1 MNSFSLRRALLFS
14 RLQAGEIFGG
24 GIWKKLK
31 VILVISVV
39 IVLFSTLLNA
49 GDISG
54 SAGYA
59 QAMILVMA
67 IIPVTAILSDL
78 ISVRLLTPASTL
90 EKYISVYIVALSAG
104 AAASVALALSCSTML
119 SLISLF
125 LEPPAE
131 WPVLLFVGENFNIA
145 YILVF
150 FGFIP
155 LIVYGELIRVR
166 ERARGRLLLWMTI
179 IVPALSCIVIII
191 LGAADM
197 LDKHEMSVAAGSIY
211 LILVITSTIMAYR
224 LLLKVELDKKDND

>member
-1 MNSFSLRRALLFS
+1 MNSFSLRRTLLFS

-31 VILVISVV
+31 VILVISVF

-49 GDISG
+49 GDISR

-59 QAMILVMA
+59 QTMILVMA

-125 LEPPAE
+125 SEPPAE

-145 YILVF
+145 YILVV
-150 FGFIP
+150 FGLIP

-179 IVPALSCIVIII
+179 IVPAISCIVIII

-197 LDKHEMSVAAGSIY
+197 LDKHEMSVAAGGIY
-211 LILVITSTIMAYR
+211 LILVITSIIMAYR
-224 LLLKVELDKKDND
+224 LLRKVELDRKDND

>member
-31 VILVISVV
+31 VILVISVF

-49 GDISG
+49 GDISR

-59 QAMILVMA
+59 QTIISFMA

-125 LEPPAE
+125 SEPPAE
-131 WPVLLFVGENFNIA
+131 WPVLLFVGGNFNIA
-145 YILVF
+145 YILF
-150 FGFIP
+150 FGLIP

-179 IVPALSCIVIII
+179 IVPAISCIVIII

-197 LDKHEMSVAAGSIY
+197 LDKHEMSVAAGGIY
-211 LILVITSTIMAYR
+211 LILVITSIIMAYR
-224 LLLKVELDKKDND
+224 LLRKVELDRKDND

>member
-1 MNSFSLRRALLFS
+1 MNSFSLRRTLLFS

-31 VILVISVV
+31 VILVISVF

-49 GDISG
+49 GDISR

-59 QAMILVMA
+59 QTMILVMA

-78 ISVRLLTPASTL
+78 ISVRLLTPSSTL

-125 LEPPAE
+125 SEPPAE
-131 WPVLLFVGENFNIA
+131 WTVLLFVGENFNIA
-145 YILVF
+145 YILVV
-150 FGFIP
+150 FGLIP

-179 IVPALSCIVIII
+179 IVPAISCIVIII

-197 LDKHEMSVAAGSIY
+197 LDKHEMSVAAGGIY
-211 LILVITSTIMAYR
+211 LILVITSIIMAYR
-224 LLLKVELDKKDND
+224 LLRKVELDRKDND

>member
-1 MNSFSLRRALLFS
+1 MNSFSLRRTLLFS

-31 VILVISVV
+31 VILVISVF

-59 QAMILVMA
+59 QTMILVMA

-125 LEPPAE
+125 SEPPAE
-131 WPVLLFVGENFNIA
+131 WPVLLFIGGNFNIA
-145 YILVF
+145 YILF
-150 FGFIP
+150 FGLIP

-179 IVPALSCIVIII
+179 IVPAISFIVIII

-197 LDKHEMSVAAGSIY
+197 LDKHEMSVAAGGIY

-224 LLLKVELDKKDND
+224 LLRKVELDRKDND